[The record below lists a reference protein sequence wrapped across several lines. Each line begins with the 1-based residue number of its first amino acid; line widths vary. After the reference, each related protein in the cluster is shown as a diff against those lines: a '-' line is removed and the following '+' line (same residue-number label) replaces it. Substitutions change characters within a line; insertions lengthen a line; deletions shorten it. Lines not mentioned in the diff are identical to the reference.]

1 MAVLFDLKELVDL
14 MSIGTLAAYTLVA
27 LSVLILR
34 FVLLFSYFYHAHF
47 TNRLTRTAALNPSVR
62 LFCLPITTYCTSYY
76 TAVELTGT
84 SDKVDCLFG
93 T

>member
-34 FVLLFSYFYHAHF
+34 FVLLFLIF
-47 TNRLTRTAALNPSVR
+47 TMHILQT
-62 LFCLPITTYCTSYY
+62 
-76 TAVELTGT
+76 
-84 SDKVDCLFG
+84 D
-93 T
+93 